1 MLLLYV
7 DDIILTGS
15 SVVLLDQLISNL
27 KSTFAMKDM
36 GSLHYFLGIAVS
48 LSSDGLFLSQRKYVE
63 DILERT
69 NMLAARAHQT
79 PLSQKH
85 GLHESVGPSVD
96 PSEFRSVVGALQY
109 LTLTRPEISHA
120 VNLLCQFMQSPTE
133 NHWTGVKRILRY
145 IAETLHLG
153 LRITSKLSLQF
164 VGFSD
169 ADWTSFPLT
178 PIYN

>member
-36 GSLHYFLGIAVS
+36 GSLHYFLGKAVS
-48 LSSDGLFLSQRKYVE
+48 RSSDGLFLSQRKYAE

-109 LTLTRPEISHA
+109 LTLTRPKISHA
-120 VNLLCQFMQSPTE
+120 VNLLCQFMQSPAE
-133 NHWTGVKRILRY
+133 NHWTG
-145 IAETLHLG
+145 
-153 LRITSKLSLQF
+153 LSEF
-164 VGFSD
+164 
-169 ADWTSFPLT
+169 
-178 PIYN
+178 